1 MTDRYPADAVNTE
14 PAQARESLPDSR
26 QMLELV
32 MENVPLGVFW
42 KDRNSVYLGC
52 NRVVCET
59 LGLENQS
66 QLIGKTDR
74 EFPSL
79 TREQA
84 ESFLQLDRQV
94 METDTPLPPTIE
106 PLNRFDG
113 STRLLET
120 IKVPLH
126 NAQGRVIGILGTW
139 QDVTER
145 IQNEE
150 AIAKYVERLRILHQ
164 IDKAL
169 IAGESLEA
177 IAAAA
182 LPPFRELLGV
192 ARAIVN
198 LFDLEKGEVEW
209 LAAAG
214 RHRVH
219 VGPGIRYPIQLM
231 GSVESLRKG
240 ETQFI
245 DVDALPP
252 SPEVGALLESG
263 IQTYAVVPMIAGGE
277 LIGSISFGGGSDSI
291 SSEQI
296 SIAQEVAAQFA
307 IALTQAQLDERIR
320 RQAEELEVRVL
331 ERTRELEM
339 AHAALQKTNL
349 ELTQSAANLRA
360 VNQELDAFSYSVS
373 HDLRAPLR
381 AIDGFSRILLTE
393 HAANMTVDAQ
403 EFLRDIRR
411 NARQMGLLVDDL
423 LNLSR
428 LGRQPVKRQPLEP
441 ASLVCQCLEELR
453 RQHEGRKVELRI
465 GELPT
470 CWADPALLT
479 QVWMNLISNAF
490 KYTSKRETAIVEIG
504 SRRDDASGRQTY
516 FIQDNG
522 VGFDMRYVH
531 KLFGV
536 FQRLHRAED
545 YEGTGVGLAIVQRI
559 VHRHGGQVWAE
570 AQQDRGATFFFN
582 LEERQESHD

>member
-1 MTDRYPADAVNTE
+1 
-14 PAQARESLPDSR
+14 
-26 QMLELV
+26 MLELV

-59 LGLENQS
+59 LGLESQS

-84 ESFLQLDRQV
+84 EFFLQLDRQV

-120 IKVPLH
+120 IKAPLH
-126 NAQGRVIGILGTW
+126 DAQGRVIGILGTW

-145 IQNEE
+145 TQNEE
-150 AIAKYVERLRILHQ
+150 AIAQYIERLRILHQ

-169 IAGESLEA
+169 IAGESIEA

-198 LFDLEKGEVEW
+198 LFDLERGEVEW

-219 VGPGIRYPIQLM
+219 VGPGVRYSIQFM
-231 GSVESLRKG
+231 GDVEALRKG

-252 SPEVGALLESG
+252 SPEVDALLESG
-263 IQTYAVVPMIAGGE
+263 VRTYAVVPMIAGGE
-277 LIGSISFGGGSDSI
+277 LIGAISFGGGSDSI

-349 ELTQSAANLRA
+349 ELTQSAAELRA

-393 HAANMTVDAQ
+393 HAANMTADAQ
-403 EFLRDIRR
+403 EFLHDIRR
-411 NARQMGLLVDDL
+411 NTRQMGLLVDDL
-423 LNLSR
+423 LSLSR
-428 LGRQPVKRQPLEP
+428 LGRQPVKRQILEP
-441 ASLVCQCLEELR
+441 AALVRQCLVELR

-470 CWADPALLT
+470 CWADPVLLK
-479 QVWMNLISNAF
+479 QVWTNLISNAF
-490 KYTSKRETAIVEIG
+490 KYTSKREAAIIEIG
-504 SRRDDASGRQTY
+504 SRRDDSSGRQTY

-559 VHRHGGQVWAE
+559 VHRHGGQVWAD
-570 AQQDRGATFFFN
+570 AQPDRGATFFFN

>member
-1 MTDRYPADAVNTE
+1 
-14 PAQARESLPDSR
+14 
-26 QMLELV
+26 

-59 LGLENQS
+59 LGLENPS

-84 ESFLQLDRQV
+84 EFFLQIDRQV
-94 METDTPLPPTIE
+94 METDTPLPPIIE

-126 NAQGRVIGILGTW
+126 NAQGQVIGILGTW

-145 IQNEE
+145 KQNEE
-150 AIAKYVERLRILHQ
+150 AIAKYIERLRILHQ

-169 IAGESLEA
+169 IAGASPGA

-182 LPPFRELLGV
+182 LPPLRELLGV

-214 RHRVH
+214 RRRVH
-219 VGPGIRYPIQLM
+219 VGPGIRYSIRFM
-231 GSVESLRKG
+231 GDVEALRKS

-245 DVDALPP
+245 DVEALPP
-252 SPEVGALLESG
+252 SSEVDVLLESG
-263 IQTYAVVPMIAGGE
+263 IQTYAVVPMFAGGE
-277 LIGSISFGGGSDSI
+277 LIGAISFGGASGSF

-296 SIAQEVAAQFA
+296 SIAQEVATQFA
-307 IALTQAQLDERIR
+307 IAITQAQLHERVK

-331 ERTRELEM
+331 ERTRELEL
-339 AHAALQKTNL
+339 AHAKLQKTNV
-349 ELTQSAANLRA
+349 ELAQSASELRT

-393 HAANMTVDAQ
+393 HAANMTGEAQ
-403 EFLRDIRR
+403 EFLQDIRR

-423 LNLSR
+423 LSLSR
-428 LGRQPVKRQPLEP
+428 LGRQPVKRQLLEP
-441 ASLVCQCLEELR
+441 TALVRQCLEELH
-453 RQHEGRKVELRI
+453 RQHEGRQIAIQI
-465 GELPT
+465 GELPA
-470 CWADPALLT
+470 CWADPALLK

-490 KYTSKRETAIVEIG
+490 KYTSKCEAAIVEIG
-504 SRRDDASGRQTY
+504 SRLDDDSGRQTY

-559 VHRHGGQVWAE
+559 VHRHGGQVWAD
-570 AQQDRGATFFFN
+570 ARPDLGATFFFN
-582 LEERQESHD
+582 LEESQESHD